1 MYRSAC
7 PPMDQVLT
15 PPSLDFA
22 DARKR
27 MVDSQIRPSHV
38 SDPRIL
44 AAMRDLPREKFVPPG
59 LIALAY
65 ADADIPLD
73 GGRFMAAPLAIA
85 RLVQLAR
92 PESGERALVV
102 GAGTGYGAAL
112 LAACGARVTALE
124 ENLSLVAIARRVLPA
139 LAPDVVLAVGAL
151 AGGWKDGA
159 PYDIILIEGAVHAVP
174 PAIAAQLRA
183 GGGRLVTVRAG
194 RGLASRAILA
204 EATPAGL
211 TMRDTFDCALPALRA
226 LLPQQ
231 GFVF

>member
-1 MYRSAC
+1 
-7 PPMDQVLT
+7 MDRVLT
-15 PPSLDFA
+15 QPNLDFA

-44 AAMRDLPREKFVPPG
+44 AAMRDIPRERFVPAG
-59 LIALAY
+59 QIALAY
-65 ADADIPLD
+65 ADADIPLG
-73 GGRFMAAPLAIA
+73 GGRVMPAPLAIA
-85 RLVQLAR
+85 RLVQLAA

-124 ENLSLVAIARRVLPA
+124 EDVSLLAIARQVLPP
-139 LAPDVVLAVGAL
+139 LAPGVVLAACPL
-151 AGGWKDGA
+151 AAGWKEGA

-174 PAIAAQLRA
+174 PTIAAQLRPD
-183 GGGRLVTVRAG
+183 GGRLVTVRAG
-194 RGLASRAILA
+194 RGLASQAILA

-211 TMRDTFDCALPALRA
+211 KMRDMFDCALPALPE
-226 LLPQQ
+226 LLAEP
-231 GFVF
+231 GFVV